1 MEVGLTWGR
10 KNAPFIFPSPT
21 PDTNDTYTRPGKRRE
36 IALLHAPKQT
46 LAACATRMNNLSIQG
61 NPKADFLE

>member
-21 PDTNDTYTRPGKRRE
+21 TDAGGAWYAHGKRLE
-36 IALLHAPKQT
+36 IALLNAAKQVR
-46 LAACATRMNNLSIQG
+46 AARATGTNHLWIQG
-61 NPKADFLE
+61 NLKPDFLE